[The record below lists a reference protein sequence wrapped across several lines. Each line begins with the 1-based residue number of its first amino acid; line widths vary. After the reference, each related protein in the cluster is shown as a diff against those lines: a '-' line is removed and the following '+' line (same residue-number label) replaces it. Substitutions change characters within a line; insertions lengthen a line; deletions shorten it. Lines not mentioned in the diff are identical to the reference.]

1 MRMFK
6 VLFLVAFLSG
16 CGGTA
21 LVEPRAFDLG
31 LNAPGTSLPPVRLG
45 MVRAVA
51 PFDSID
57 MHYRLAFR
65 NPAEIAAFANS
76 RWAASPAEMMRKQ
89 LLRAGSDKSGR
100 CVMDV
105 EIQEFTQVFA
115 AKESSDARIELRA
128 SLSLPGRNFSK
139 IVAVSEA
146 NAGPD
151 APSGTGAFA
160 RAADRA
166 IGELAGWVR
175 SITDCN

>member
-1 MRMFK
+1 MKR
-6 VLFLVAFLSG
+6 LFLLVLFLSG
-16 CGGTA
+16 CGGAVAPDPKT
-21 LVEPRAFDLG
+21 FDLG
-31 LNAPGTSLPPVRLG
+31 LNPPGNPLPPVRLG
-45 MVRAVA
+45 LVRGIA
-51 PFDSID
+51 PFDSHE

-89 LLRAGSDKSGR
+89 ILRGAGEMTGR

-115 AKESSDARIELRA
+115 SKESSEARIELRA
-128 SLSLPGRNFSK
+128 SLSLPGRNVSR
-139 IVAVSEA
+139 VLTVSEP

-151 APSGTGAFA
+151 APAGAAAFA

-166 IGELAGWVR
+166 IGEIGRWIG
-175 SITDCN
+175 SQTDCK